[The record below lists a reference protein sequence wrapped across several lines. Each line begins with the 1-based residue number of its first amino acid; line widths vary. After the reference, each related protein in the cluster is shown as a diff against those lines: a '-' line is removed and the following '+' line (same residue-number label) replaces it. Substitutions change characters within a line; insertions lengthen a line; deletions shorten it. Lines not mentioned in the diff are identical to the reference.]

1 MVETSNG
8 LSLGYAPYRG
18 WPPVS
23 PNLESLVTATIL
35 HGSQRWLMFETSK
48 RFSLDS
54 LCA

>member
-23 PNLESLVTATIL
+23 PNLKS
-35 HGSQRWLMFETSK
+35 
-48 RFSLDS
+48 FSDGHDS
-54 LCA
+54 PRISTLANVRNLKEV